1 MSNWQITYTIDTL
14 TTVNNKFDVLNKVN
28 DLINQGIS
36 KKNIFVT
43 DKSFLISTNY
53 KTYFEK
59 GDILDNT
66 SSMITKVASIGRII
80 TMEYNED
87 VVKINSLIEYYKK
100 LNSIMNESLRCRL
113 RGKYLSESYSLLFR
127 NSLAEAYESLTKGAQ
142 QQITDIFEKYLSPD
156 YKKMNRL
163 LEKIEHEK
171 DKQYS
176 KNKIQF
182 ERIALDSAKKFEHT
196 FNRFDRPVLG
206 IYDDLKHTFK
216 IINTDQM
223 YKNGEESD
231 KQIKLKSMSKNS
243 PVIIT
248 LIVTGTMLSF
258 IGYLIFRDHK
268 VNNET
273 VDNEMLDIPQDSK
286 EVINNIFCSSNGAI
300 VNLDSNNKKL
310 DPQLISIIEKNF
322 NKLENITNNRKVTL
336 EIHKN

>member
-1 MSNWQITYTIDTL
+1 
-14 TTVNNKFDVLNKVN
+14 
-28 DLINQGIS
+28 
-36 KKNIFVT
+36 
-43 DKSFLISTNY
+43 
-53 KTYFEK
+53 
-59 GDILDNT
+59 
-66 SSMITKVASIGRII
+66 
-80 TMEYNED
+80 
-87 VVKINSLIEYYKK
+87 
-100 LNSIMNESLRCRL
+100 MNESMRCRL
-113 RGKYLSESYSLLFR
+113 RGKYLSESYSILFR
-127 NSLAEAYESLTKGAQ
+127 NSLAEAYENLTKGAQ

-171 DKQYS
+171 NKQYN
-176 KNKIQF
+176 KNKTQF
-182 ERIALDSAKKFEHT
+182 EKTALDSAKKFEHT

-206 IYDDLKHTFK
+206 VYDDQKHTFK

-300 VNLDSNNKKL
+300 VNLDLNNYKKL

-322 NKLENITNNRKVTL
+322 NKLENITNNRKVNL